1 MGTMFD
7 TLLLALD
14 GSEHGNRALDAAVEM
29 SKSGLVKV
37 VHLVHVIA
45 PKASEMIT
53 VTDAYQE
60 VEHAYVA
67 TLDYEKSM
75 GYEMLEEAA
84 RRFTVTGFNRVEQH
98 VLVGDP
104 AKRIIELA
112 KQMNAD
118 LIVLGRR
125 GLGGLSGVLLGSVT
139 RKVEHA
145 ATCPVLTVV

>member
-1 MGTMFD
+1 MFD

-14 GSEHGNRALDAAVEM
+14 GSEHGDRALDAAVEM
-29 SKSGLVKV
+29 SKVGLVDI
-37 VHLVHVIA
+37 VHLVHVIPPRA
-45 PKASEMIT
+45 PEMVT
-53 VTDAYQE
+53 VTDAYQD

-67 TLDYEKSM
+67 TLDYEKSV
-75 GYEMLEEAA
+75 GYEMLGEAA
-84 RRFTVTGFNRVEQH
+84 RTLKVTGFDRVEEH

-112 KQMNAD
+112 KQIDAD

-125 GLGGLSGVLLGSVT
+125 GLGGFSGMLLGSVT

>member
-1 MGTMFD
+1 MYKQV
-7 TLLLALD
+7 LLAID
-14 GSEHGNRALDAAVEM
+14 GSEHGERALATTIEFAEAGLIDA
-29 SKSGLVKV
+29 L
-37 VHLVHVIA
+37 HIVHVIPPRA
-45 PKASEMIT
+45 PEMVS
-53 VTDAYQE
+53 VTDAYSE

-75 GYEMLEEAA
+75 GHEMLHEA
-84 RRFTVTGFNRVEQH
+84 RQRFQVTGFDRVTEH

-104 AKRIIELA
+104 GRRIIEIAQQLD
-112 KQMNAD
+112 AD

-125 GLGGLSGVLLGSVT
+125 GLGGFSGILLGSVT

>member
-1 MGTMFD
+1 MYERV
-7 TLLLALD
+7 LLALD
-14 GSEHGNRALDAAVEM
+14 GSDHGERALATTVEFA
-29 SKSGLVKV
+29 KAGLLDT
-37 VHLVHVIA
+37 VHIVHVVPPRA
-45 PKASEMIT
+45 PEMVS

-67 TLDYEKSM
+67 TLDYEKTM
-75 GYEMLEEAA
+75 GYEMLHEAT
-84 RRFTVTGFNRVEQH
+84 RRFHVIGFDRVEEH

-104 AKRIIELA
+104 GRRLIEVAQQLD
-112 KQMNAD
+112 AD

-125 GLGGLSGVLLGSVT
+125 GLGSFSGILLGSVT